1 MSLALAADSS
11 AKTIVRNGLSNT
23 FTLRESLFESKC

>member
-1 MSLALAADSS
+1 MPLALAVDKS

-23 FTLRESLFESKC
+23 FTLRESLFQSK